1 MANRN
6 MMRFVLL
13 AVVGAWLVSVP
24 AFTVGQQKKQAAATQ
39 SRPPAMKGNPPKG
52 TPAKTNAPPAKSPPA
67 TSSAAGKAP
76 TPTTRLPTQAEK
88 TKIVVSQVKP
98 DLRDAALQSAA
109 KIDKLVEKQLAKA
122 GQESNPPASDEQFV
136 RRAFLD
142 ITGTIPTSK
151 QTDLF
156 LNFKGEGRRVLLV
169 DSLLNRPGYVSHMYN
184 WLADTLR
191 LVDRVDNN
199 TYLRPYSDWVKKSLR
214 ENRPWDEMVHAM
226 LAASGKVSESPAA
239 GFLMRDQGMPLDNLN
254 NAVRI
259 FLGTRIGCAQCHDHP
274 FDRWTQKE
282 FYQLA
287 AFTAGLDY
295 QLPPA
300 ERSKVRA
307 QDVDA
312 AAAKPQSPEAS
323 TARQMLTASRRA
335 ITDNPKKQLKFPHD
349 YAYDNAKPNEVATP
363 AVLWG
368 SVPKTASA
376 ADRRQVF
383 AQWVTSKNNDRF
395 ARTMAN
401 RLWQKAMG
409 VGLIEPL
416 DDMKDDTVASNP
428 ELMEFLSTELKRLN
442 FDLKEFQ
449 RILFYTKTYQRKVTY
464 DDLDPSKPYL
474 FPGPVLRRMT
484 AEQVWDS
491 LLTLTLENPDEILRP
506 EDDAYLAAFDIDKTM
521 TAAQIVERARKVID
535 LRKEEREDR
544 QKRSYKGSELVR
556 ASELPQPLPE
566 GHFLRQFGQSDRN
579 SIADSHTDGTVPQ
592 LLTMFNGPVTHM
604 MLEKGS
610 VIYNE
615 VTVEKKVDDQIERI
629 FLCLLSRRPTAAD
642 KAAAQKEMKAA
653 GAAGY
658 GNVIWA
664 LLNTR
669 EFLFI
674 Q

>member
-1 MANRN
+1 MGNSN
-6 MMRFVLL
+6 VGRFVLL
-13 AVVGAWLVSVP
+13 AVLGASLLAPVLLL
-24 AFTVGQQKKQAAATQ
+24 AQQKKKQ
-39 SRPPAMKGNPPKG
+39 SPNAPARPPAANANPPKNTSPTKKS
-52 TPAKTNAPPAKSPPA
+52 TPT
-67 TSSAAGKAP
+67 TSSASGQSAAP
-76 TPTTRLPTQAEK
+76 ATRLPTQAEK
-88 TKIVVSQVKP
+88 TKIVVAQVKGQ
-98 DLRDAALQSAA
+98 LRESALQSAA
-109 KIDKLVEKQLAKA
+109 KIDELVEKQLAKA
-122 GQESNPPASDEQFV
+122 GQQPNALSSDEQFV

-151 QTDLF
+151 QTELF
-156 LNFKGEGRRVLLV
+156 LNFKGEGRRTLLV

-199 TYLRPYSDWVKKSLR
+199 TYLRPYSDWVKQCLR
-214 ENRPWDEMVHAM
+214 ENRPWDEMVNEM
-226 LAASGKVSESPAA
+226 LTASGKVSDHPAA

-254 NAVRI
+254 NSVRI

-287 AFTAGLDY
+287 AFTAGLEY

-300 ERSKVRA
+300 ERTKLRA

-312 AAAKPQSPEAS
+312 ASKPQTPEAGA
-323 TARQMLTASRRA
+323 ARQMLTSSRKA
-335 ITDNPKKQLKFPHD
+335 IVDNTKKQLKFPHD
-349 YAYDNAKPNEVATP
+349 YAYDNAKPNEVAVP

-368 SVPKTASA
+368 SVPKNATA
-376 ADRRQVF
+376 ADRRRIF
-383 AQWVTSKNNDRF
+383 AQWVTGKSNPRF
-395 ARTMAN
+395 AQTMAN

-416 DDMKDDTVASNP
+416 DDLKDDTVASNP
-428 ELMEFLSTELKRLN
+428 ELMEFLTNELLRLD

-449 RILFYTKTYQRKVTY
+449 RILYNTKTYQRKVTY
-464 DDLDPSKPYL
+464 DDLDATKPYY

-506 EDDAYLAAFDIDKTM
+506 DDDAFLAAFTIDKSM
-521 TAAQIVERARKVID
+521 TANQVIERARKVLD

-544 QKRSYKGSELVR
+544 VKRSYKGSELVR

-592 LLTMFNGPVTHM
+592 LLTMFNGQVTHM

-615 VTVEKKVDDQIERI
+615 VIAEKKVDDQIDRI